1 MNIDEIKNIIL
12 KFSDEE
18 KFMLLRTLERDIF
31 KKRLNKVL
39 KKLEKNSMNYDQIN
53 SEVENVRKQ
62 RYKAK

>member
-18 KFMLLRTLERDIF
+18 KFMLLRTLEKDIF

-39 KKLEKNSMNYDQIN
+39 KKLEKTSMSYDEIN

-62 RYKAK
+62 RYQAK